1 MADPVRARRLSDHE
15 GQTLTQIVRRGRGNS
30 IRVRRAMII
39 MASASG
45 TPVAAIARLV
55 AADEDTVRD
64 VIHAFN
70 ERGLAALDPQWAGGR
85 PRLISDDDIAFIVTT
100 ATTRPRRSGRP
111 VHPLEPAQT
120 RRPPGP
126 QTTTGGSRIGR
137 ERLRQILREHHC
149 QLPADPDLEG
159 VHRPGQGR
167 QARPHRVRDQPF
179 PDAVLRVR
187 PVRAAVDP
195 ALSRRQPGRPSR
207 SRSGCR
213 RRITAR
219 TASATSTAA
228 TASATTSCGA

>member
-1 MADPVRARRLSDHE
+1 
-15 GQTLTQIVRRGRGNS
+15 
-30 IRVRRAMII
+30 

-100 ATTRPRRSGRP
+100 ATTRPGALGVPFTHWSVRKLAAYLRP
-111 VHPLEPAQT
+111 RPRPA
-120 RRPPGP
+120 GP
-126 QTTTGGSRIGR
+126 DRAR
-137 ERLRQILREHHC
+137 AAAPDPARAPH
-149 QLPADPDLEG
+149 QLPAHPDLEG

-167 QARPHRVRDQPF
+167 QARPDRVRDQPL

-195 ALSRRQPGRPSR
+195 ALPRLHLGAASR
-207 SRSGCR
+207 SRSGCPR
-213 RRITAR
+213 PITAR

-228 TASATTSCGA
+228 TASATTSSGA